1 MIMSNPFI
9 PFSIAM
15 ITPFTEDGEL
25 YLEAIPSLIELYR
38 SNKVPALLV
47 SGSTGEQHSMT
58 VQERILL
65 FQEVKKAAAKDFLLY
80 GGVAAVRTKDAAELA
95 AAAESAGLDGIMLGF
110 PPYLRI
116 NQQEAC
122 HYVDKVCAYTNL
134 PIMLYNNPPR
144 TGFHLETETLIS
156 LVSKFPQIMALK
168 EAGDPAR
175 LRFVKQQLGKDF
187 PVLSGSDL
195 TVFENVKNGYD
206 GITSIAGN
214 TFPKLMKFIMDA
226 ITSKDFTAAETAFNK
241 VKPLLEVM
249 LELGMLRSIK
259 FMLNT
264 QGIPAGIC
272 RDPLSTLS
280 EDEQKGLA
288 AHYNVFLTQ
297 EKQSI

>member
-1 MIMSNPFI
+1 MIVSNPFI

-25 YLEAIPSLIELYR
+25 YLEAIPALIEHYR

-58 VQERILL
+58 IQERILL
-65 FQEVKKAAAKDFLLY
+65 FQEVKKAAAQDFLLY
-80 GGVAAVRTKDAAELA
+80 GGVAAVRSKDAAELA
-95 AAAESAGLDGIMLGF
+95 AAAASAGLDGIMLGF

-116 NQQEAC
+116 SQQEAC
-122 HYVDKVCAYTNL
+122 HYVDNVCAHTNL

-144 TGFHLETETLIS
+144 TGFHLESETLIF
-156 LVSKFPQIMALK
+156 LASKYPQIMALK
-168 EAGDPAR
+168 EAGDPAGIQV
-175 LRFVKQQLGKDF
+175 VKQQLGKDF

-195 TVFENVKNGYD
+195 TVFENERKGYD
-206 GITSIAGN
+206 GITSIAG
-214 TFPKLMKFIMDA
+214 TIFPKLMKFIMDA
-226 ITSKDFTAAETAFNK
+226 VTSKDFATAENAFNK
-241 VKPLLEVM
+241 IRPLLEVM
-249 LELGMLRSIK
+249 LALGMLRSIK
-259 FMLNT
+259 FMLNM
-264 QGIPAGIC
+264 QGVPAGIC

>member
-1 MIMSNPFI
+1 MSNPFI

-25 YLEAIPSLIELYR
+25 YLEAIPALIEHYR

-58 VQERILL
+58 IQERIRL
-65 FQEVKKAAAKDFLLY
+65 FQEVKKAAAQDFLLY

-110 PPYLRI
+110 PPYLRVS
-116 NQQEAC
+116 QQEAY
-122 HYVDKVCAYTNL
+122 HYVEKVCAHTNL

-144 TGFHLETETLIS
+144 TGFHLETKTLIS
-156 LVSKFPQIMALK
+156 LVSQFPQIMALK
-168 EAGDPAR
+168 EAGDPAGIQM
-175 LRFVKQQLGKDF
+175 VKQQLGKDF
-187 PVLSGSDL
+187 PVLSGNDL
-195 TVFENVKNGYD
+195 TVFENEQNGYD
-206 GITSIAGN
+206 GLTSIAGN
-214 TFPKLMKFIMDA
+214 IFPKRMKFIVDA
-226 ITSKDFTAAETAFNK
+226 VTSKDFAAAETTLNK
-241 VKPLLEVM
+241 VRPLLEVM
-249 LELGMLRSIK
+249 LVLGMLRSIK
-259 FMLNT
+259 FLLNM

-280 EDEQKGLA
+280 EDEQKCLA
-288 AHYNVFLTQ
+288 THYNVFLTQ

>member
-1 MIMSNPFI
+1 MIVSNPFI

-25 YLEAIPSLIELYR
+25 YLEAIPALIEHYR

-58 VQERILL
+58 IQERILL
-65 FQEVKKAAAKDFLLY
+65 FQEVKKAAAQDFLLY
-80 GGVAAVRTKDAAELA
+80 GGVAAVRSKDAAELA
-95 AAAESAGLDGIMLGF
+95 AAAASAGLDGIMLGF

-116 NQQEAC
+116 SQQEAC
-122 HYVDKVCAYTNL
+122 HYVDNVCAHTNL

-144 TGFHLETETLIS
+144 TGFHLESETLIF
-156 LVSKFPQIMALK
+156 LASKYPQIMALK
-168 EAGDPAR
+168 EAGDPAGIQI
-175 LRFVKQQLGKDF
+175 VKQQLGKDF

-195 TVFENVKNGYD
+195 TVFENERKGYD

-214 TFPKLMKFIMDA
+214 IFPKLMKFIMDA
-226 ITSKDFTAAETAFNK
+226 VTSKDFATAENAFNK
-241 VKPLLEVM
+241 IRPLLEVM
-249 LELGMLRSIK
+249 LALGMLRSIK
-259 FMLNT
+259 FMLNM
-264 QGIPAGIC
+264 QGVPAGIC